1 MLRRFSGTDLGL
13 NRCRRTDDSGR
24 SHNWF
29 RLSRGNMSLV
39 RRKKDTVFA
48 AGTPHARSR
57 LHTCMFEHVCR
68 KFFCKMNATR
78 QSYREQT
85 VLCMTYQ
92 QRERGFRLCGGNR
105 SLTPAIS
112 HGNDDAVYVRHCVLL
127 MLYDDPRSASYS
139 ANSRGLQTTEP
150 WALLSPPD
158 TLGLQKWLCH
168 RIFLFFF
175 LAVFSVEVCRASENN
190 HSGWAKG

>member
-1 MLRRFSGTDLGL
+1 MLRCFSGTDLGL

-39 RRKKDTVFA
+39 RRKKYTVFA

-92 QRERGFRLCGGNR
+92 RRERGFRLCGGNR

-112 HGNDDAVYVRHCVLL
+112 QERRCSIRAAL
-127 MLYDDPRSASYS
+127 RSAH
-139 ANSRGLQTTEP
+139 AIRRPAQRVVLGKLARVADNRALGVAFTSRHLRP
-150 WALLSPPD
+150 AKVVVPS
-158 TLGLQKWLCH
+158 H
-168 RIFLFFF
+168 FFYFF

-190 HSGWAKG
+190 HSGWAKR